1 MSVNRISI
9 QHSII
14 ILLCIAS
21 LFSCVSPKKGI
32 FFNDLLPSKAT
43 IDSAALDEA
52 RKVQVG
58 DRIIVRIITKEPLD
72 NELINSGLNAMG
84 NIGMGGGMD
93 QNNIGY
99 LVDKNG
105 NIEFPIIGEFKVV
118 GLKSEEIKN
127 TIKLKTAELYK
138 DPVVFCNI
146 MGRVL
151 FLGGGGVTGSLPIT
165 NEKLSIL
172 DAFALMGIPDPTA
185 QREKVWVIR
194 DKMGEREYGQ
204 INLNSKEVFNSPY
217 FYLHNNDLIYVEPGK
232 INSFLNVNAPVRNI
246 VSVAIGS
253 LALLLSFIALT
264 K

>member
-1 MSVNRISI
+1 MSVNRTSI

-21 LFSCVSPKKGI
+21 IFSCVSPKKGI
-32 FFNDLLPSKAT
+32 FFNDLLPSKAL
-43 IDSAALDEA
+43 IDSTSLDEA

-72 NELINSGLNAMG
+72 NELLNAGLSPMG
-84 NIGMGGGMD
+84 NIGGGGTD

-105 NIEFPIIGEFKVV
+105 NIEFPIIGEVSVV

-127 TIKLKTAELYK
+127 IIKLKTSELYK

-172 DAFALMGIPDPTA
+172 DAFALMGIPDPTSK
-185 QREKVWVIR
+185 REKVWVIR

-246 VSVAIGS
+246 VSVAMGS

>member
-32 FFNDLLPSKAT
+32 FFNDLLPSKGL
-43 IDSAALDEA
+43 IDSTSLEEA

-72 NELINSGLNAMG
+72 NELLNSGLNSMG
-84 NIGMGGGMD
+84 NIGGGGSD
-93 QNNIGY
+93 QTNIGY
-99 LVDKNG
+99 LVDKHG
-105 NIEFPIIGEFKVV
+105 KIEFPIIGEVSVV

-127 TIKLKTAELYK
+127 IIKLKTSELYK

-151 FLGGGGVTGSLPIT
+151 FLGGGGVTGSLAIT

-185 QREKVWVIR
+185 KREKVWVIR

-232 INSFLNVNAPVRNI
+232 INSFLNVNAPIRNV
-246 VSVAIGS
+246 VSVAMGS

>member
-1 MSVNRISI
+1 MSLNRTSI

-21 LFSCVSPKKGI
+21 IFSCVSPKKGI
-32 FFNDLLPSKAT
+32 FFNDLLPSKAL
-43 IDSAALDEA
+43 IDSTSLDEA

-72 NELINSGLNAMG
+72 NELLNAGLSPMG
-84 NIGMGGGMD
+84 NIGGGGTD

-105 NIEFPIIGEFKVV
+105 NIEFPIIGEVSVV

-127 TIKLKTAELYK
+127 IIKLKTSELYK

-172 DAFALMGIPDPTA
+172 DAFALMGIPDPTSK
-185 QREKVWVIR
+185 REKVWVIR

-246 VSVAIGS
+246 VSVAMGS

>member
-1 MSVNRISI
+1 MPIPKKINKNILF
-9 QHSII
+9 
-14 ILLCIAS
+14 ILLCSAC
-21 LFSCVSPKKGI
+21 LFSCVSPKKAV
-32 FFNDLLPSKAT
+32 FFNDLLPSKGL
-43 IDSAALDEA
+43 IDSSSLDEA

-72 NELINSGLNAMG
+72 NELLNAGLSPMG

-93 QNNIGY
+93 QNNFGY

-105 NIEFPIIGEFKVV
+105 NIEFPIIGVVSVV

-127 TIKLKTAELYK
+127 TIKIRASELYK

-185 QREKVWVIR
+185 KREKVWVIR

-217 FYLHNNDLIYVEPGK
+217 FYLHNNDLIYVQPGE

-246 VSVAIGS
+246 LSVAMGS